1 MTIEQ
6 LLNELRP
13 FNKDSLIVQI
23 NNVQQYD
30 DKIVVLIRINKTAI
44 NVRKLVQLLL
54 NYPDDYKVLIK
65 LDLCPESVSGVFS
78 MDNQVLI
85 HSIAPPRFGERI
97 VIYI

>member
-6 LLNELRP
+6 LLDELRP

-30 DKIVVLIRINKTAI
+30 DKIVVLSRINKTAI

-65 LDLCPESVSGVFS
+65 LDIYPESVSGVIS
-78 MDNQVLI
+78 IDNQVLI
-85 HSIAPPRFGERI
+85 HSVVPIW
-97 VIYI
+97 

>member
-13 FNKDSLIVQI
+13 FNKDNLIGQI

-30 DKIVVLIRINKTAI
+30 DKIVVLNRINKTAI

-54 NYPDDYKVLIK
+54 NYPEDYKVLIK
-65 LDLCPESVSGVFS
+65 LDIYPKSVSGVFS
-78 MDNQVLI
+78 VNNQVLI
-85 HSIAPPRFGERI
+85 CS
-97 VIYI
+97 VITI

>member
-13 FNKDSLIVQI
+13 FNKDNLIGQI

-30 DKIVVLIRINKTAI
+30 DKIVVLNRINKTAI

-65 LDLCPESVSGVFS
+65 LDIYPESVYGVIS
-78 MDNQVLI
+78 IDNQVLI
-85 HSIAPPRFGERI
+85 HSIVPI
-97 VIYI
+97 W

>member
-13 FNKDSLIVQI
+13 FNKDSLIGQI

-30 DKIVVLIRINKTAI
+30 DKVVVLNRIDKTAI

-54 NYPDDYKVLIK
+54 NYPEDYKVLIK
-65 LDLCPESVSGVFS
+65 LDIYPESVSGVFS
-78 MDNQVLI
+78 VNNQVLI
-85 HSIAPPRFGERI
+85 CS
-97 VIYI
+97 VITI